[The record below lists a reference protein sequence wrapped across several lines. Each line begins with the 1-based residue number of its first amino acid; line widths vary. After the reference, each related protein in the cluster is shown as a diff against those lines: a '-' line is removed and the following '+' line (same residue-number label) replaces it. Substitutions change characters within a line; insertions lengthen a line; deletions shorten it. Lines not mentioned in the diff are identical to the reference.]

1 MNEVNQT
8 TLILSP
14 DKAYDAEQRYRV
26 VKRSI
31 DARQR
36 ALKVHLTVLTDEQG
50 NPLPKDAPIPLYEP
64 PVFQDVHHAKHSA
77 AIIGAGPA
85 GLFAAL
91 TLLEHGIK
99 PIIYERGKPV
109 SDRKKDIAILNRN
122 QGLNAESNY
131 CFGEGGAGTF
141 SDGKLYS
148 RSKKRGNMQRVMELF
163 HHFGANDTILY
174 EAHAHIGS
182 DRLPS
187 IIRAMRECIIEHGG
201 EVHFDT
207 CVDEQLFRSLVASS
221 PHRHNATI
229 LAIGHSAHD
238 TYQMLLN
245 SGVALADK
253 GFAMGVRVEH
263 PQALINRLMYHD
275 PSPELIQLIG
285 NASYSL
291 VTQVQGRGM
300 YSFCMCPGGHIVPA
314 GSDARGCVVNGMSAS
329 HRNSPFANSG
339 MVVEI
344 RPEDL
349 LQYPIIRTFNVIA
362 GGQQGGI
369 SGEATADVELY
380 GYDFET
386 TDRVA
391 QEIKAKMYEIE
402 GVKQVKISRDE
413 YIPEY
418 AVDFDREKL
427 AVNGLNVQTA
437 SLYVRNRINGALAS
451 YYREDGD
458 EYDIRVRLD
467 PKFRQTIEDI
477 ENIVIYNAAGKGIY
491 VRDLGKVR
499 EMQTPP
505 TIERKDRERVIT
517 ISAVVPKGMAASDLI
532 NAVSEK
538 MEEVDMPAGLS
549 WIFGGTMDD
558 QNDTYSELITLLVLI
573 VILVFIV
580 MAAQFESLTYP
591 FVIMF
596 SIPFAII
603 GVLLGLVINGTPM
616 SVMAMVGLIMLMG
629 IVVKNGIVLIDYTI
643 LCRERGMGVLHS
655 VVTAGKSRLRP
666 VLMTTLTTVLGMIP
680 MAVGRGEGSEMWRG
694 LGMTVA
700 WGLSVSTL
708 ITLVLIP
715 TLYAAFAGRG
725 IKRARKAS
733 NKKARAAAALAE

>member
-1 MNEVNQT
+1 MNQT

-14 DKAYDAEQRYRV
+14 EKAYDAEQRYRV

-36 ALKVHLTVLTDEQG
+36 ALKVHLTILTDEQG

-207 CVDEQLFRSLVASS
+207 CISSLS
-221 PHRHNATI
+221 PFALSPNSPLI

-238 TYQMLLN
+238 TYQMLLD
-245 SGVALADK
+245 SSVALADK

-291 VTQVQGRGM
+291 VTQVQGRGV

-349 LQYPIIRTFNVIA
+349 HTNNNTTPFYTTLHHATPALAGLCFQQELERLAFEHGSAPSIA
-362 GGQQGGI
+362 PAQRLRDFVEGRKSSTLPACSYLPGVRSSSMHEWLPEHIGKRLQQG
-369 SGEATADVELY
+369 
-380 GYDFET
+380 F
-386 TDRVA
+386 R
-391 QEIKAKMYEIE
+391 
-402 GVKQVKISRDE
+402 
-413 YIPEY
+413 
-418 AVDFDREKL
+418 DFDRKYRGFLTNE
-427 AVNGLNVQTA
+427 AVILGVESRSSSAVRIPRDPETLQSISTPH
-437 SLYVRNRINGALAS
+437 LYPCGEGAGYAGGITSSAL
-451 YYREDGD
+451 DG
-458 EYDIRVRLD
+458 I
-467 PKFRQTIEDI
+467 
-477 ENIVIYNAAGKGIY
+477 NAALKIA
-491 VRDLGKVR
+491 
-499 EMQTPP
+499 EQ
-505 TIERKDRERVIT
+505 
-517 ISAVVPKGMAASDLI
+517 
-532 NAVSEK
+532 
-538 MEEVDMPAGLS
+538 LS
-549 WIFGGTMDD
+549 
-558 QNDTYSELITLLVLI
+558 S
-573 VILVFIV
+573 
-580 MAAQFESLTYP
+580 
-591 FVIMF
+591 
-596 SIPFAII
+596 
-603 GVLLGLVINGTPM
+603 
-616 SVMAMVGLIMLMG
+616 
-629 IVVKNGIVLIDYTI
+629 K
-643 LCRERGMGVLHS
+643 H
-655 VVTAGKSRLRP
+655 
-666 VLMTTLTTVLGMIP
+666 
-680 MAVGRGEGSEMWRG
+680 
-694 LGMTVA
+694 
-700 WGLSVSTL
+700 
-708 ITLVLIP
+708 
-715 TLYAAFAGRG
+715 
-725 IKRARKAS
+725 
-733 NKKARAAAALAE
+733 